1 MVYLIWILAIIAT
14 TGLLLMVPTD
24 NIITGNNILTLIGI
38 CTTLIV
44 GVHVHDAFTIRAI
57 SKKTELLDEKL
68 KHIEMLEHRDEV
80 HLKIS
85 LGLTQLQYQP
95 YTTFRF
101 IFKGFVLAANYK
113 DYKCME
119 QCLGLLEQVPG
130 VIQRLKAKNMKVNK
144 KGENEINYDL
154 INQITDNEI
163 RNQYERRLKI
173 AIKNVTSV

>member
-1 MVYLIWILAIIAT
+1 
-14 TGLLLMVPTD
+14 MVPTD

-113 DYKCME
+113 DALVEENQEKIESISIYNVQGTRLIDCTNSTIYVGNLP
-119 QCLGLLEQVPG
+119 QG
-130 VIQRLKAKNMKVNK
+130 VYYVVIKT
-144 KGENEINYDL
+144 G
-154 INQITDNEI
+154 
-163 RNQYERRLKI
+163 NQYRTEKLL
-173 AIKNVTSV
+173 IK